1 MIENVIDTI
10 ENCRFCLM
18 CRHVAPVGHVTA
30 QEALTPHG
38 VALLASSQRRGL
50 IDWTAE
56 TVDVIY
62 SEVDGGNS
70 RVHCVNSL
78 PFEESIAAVRA
89 ELVAQGLAP
98 TAVTTIQQKLAQWQT
113 PYAEQSPQPVTGT
126 GDIALFVGD
135 EAAYLQET
143 TLPAVL
149 RLLNAVGV
157 EPVLV
162 GNGRNNGLLAQ
173 TLGFPELAQT
183 LIQSTLDEIA
193 SSGAKTLLV
202 LSAGDTF
209 VFNQMMSERLGVE
222 RPSDL
227 QIVEVTR
234 YLAQSDITFT
244 QIEDDVPTAYV
255 DPTHA
260 VRVADRHD
268 GVRGLVT
275 AVYAQPLRELFWRRE
290 RAHPVG
296 STHLQFSNPALAE
309 QLTRARLQDAQN
321 VGVKRVVCEDVGT
334 LWQLGRFADEYG
346 IQIQGLYELLAA
358 QLN

>member
-1 MIENVIDTI
+1 MLENVIDTI

-18 CRHVAPVGHVTA
+18 CRHVAPVGHVTG

-50 IDWTAE
+50 IDWSAE
-56 TVDVIY
+56 TVGVIY

-70 RVHCVNSL
+70 RVHCVNDL

-89 ELVAQGLAP
+89 ELVEQGWAP
-98 TAVTTIQQKLAQWQT
+98 TAVIDIQQRLAKWQT
-113 PYAEQSPQPVTGT
+113 PYAEQFPQPATGT

-135 EAAYLQET
+135 EAAYLRGT

-149 RLLNAVGV
+149 KLLSAVGV
-157 EPVLV
+157 EPLLV

-173 TLGFPELAQT
+173 TLGFPELAKT
-183 LIQSTLDEIA
+183 LIQATLDEVA
-193 SSGAKTLLV
+193 DSGAKTLLV
-202 LSAGDTF
+202 LSAGDAF
-209 VFNQMMSERLGVE
+209 VFNQMLTERLGLE
-222 RPSDL
+222 RPSNL
-227 QIVEVTR
+227 QIVEVTQ
-234 YLAQSDITFT
+234 YLAESNISFKPL
-244 QIEDDVPTAYV
+244 EDDVPTAYV

-260 VRVADRHD
+260 VRVADRHES
-268 GVRGLVT
+268 VRGLVT
-275 AVYAQPLRELFWRRE
+275 AVYPHPLRELFWRRE

-321 VGVKRVVCEDVGT
+321 VGAKRVVCEDVGT
-334 LWQLGRFADEYG
+334 LWELGRFADEYDL
-346 IQIQGLYELLAA
+346 QIQGLYELLAA